1 MSARK
6 TYDLRVVTEFSSA
19 HVLRGYAGA
28 CERVHGH
35 NFRVEVL
42 VRAHELDH
50 LGMGLDFRELLRL
63 TEEITAELDHRLL
76 NEVPPFD
83 EVNPTAENLAA
94 HIYRRLARALLD
106 TPVADS
112 VRVHAI
118 TVHENDRISAR
129 YHESD

>member
-35 NFRVEVL
+35 NFRVEVV

-94 HIYRRLARALLD
+94 HIYRRLARSLLD
-106 TPVADS
+106 TPVAER
-112 VRVHAI
+112 VRVHSI

-129 YHESD
+129 YHERD